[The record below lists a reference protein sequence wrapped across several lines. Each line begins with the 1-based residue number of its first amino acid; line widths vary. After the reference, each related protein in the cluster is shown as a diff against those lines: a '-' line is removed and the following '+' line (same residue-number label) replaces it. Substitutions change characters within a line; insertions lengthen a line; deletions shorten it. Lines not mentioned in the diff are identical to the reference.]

1 MSKGKL
7 NLSLGADVMNMRMH
21 MIDCFMGVN
30 DDNRSILNFAEH
42 LANLTPNQKRIN
54 STLNRSIATILS
66 RYPEMHTQFDEGLR
80 KLDSKDN
87 QIVMNEGIT
96 VTLLCH
102 RKNLYAGIVCPKE
115 LFSLI
120 LHIIK
125 LANSLFNKSIPSVHV
140 HSGVDKIAR
149 SEKRTAS
156 DRSSVTSFLPPV
168 MTLGGKA
175 GSMRIPI
182 DSLITSD
189 LGGELVNTVV
199 NDGPTKHDH
208 HVLPNKSDIQLLTVQ
223 LTGTSIVTTSQFSAW
238 VHREDENTVPT
249 SSFIDSISVI
259 IPLII
264 ISTSYE
270 EELRFE
276 TAAKIALAVAKMR
289 VLEDAIRNELM
300 NKYSPRTTLRVDVSA
315 AFVNI
320 AEGGLRDLMT
330 ILVPLLKEALRMIP
344 VILKMME
351 ACCLA
356 GPADQDQ
363 EKDKKELSNQLKRE
377 EKRNLN
383 TFIARKRL
391 LAFFVTSLAL
401 EAHLP
406 QLDIRINS
414 VSCGIAKSGHSAKT
428 SKTLIT
434 ANLSDVC
441 ASVVIRPNNIGL
453 MVETGSMLTGVR
465 IAPVLS
471 LLQVI
476 QDEDPFL
483 TATADSNPSL
493 LLSLAMFMP
502 RGYTDPATKECGW
515 TTPV

>member
-1 MSKGKL
+1 
-7 NLSLGADVMNMRMH
+7 
-21 MIDCFMGVN
+21 
-30 DDNRSILNFAEH
+30 
-42 LANLTPNQKRIN
+42 
-54 STLNRSIATILS
+54 
-66 RYPEMHTQFDEGLR
+66 
-80 KLDSKDN
+80 
-87 QIVMNEGIT
+87 
-96 VTLLCH
+96 
-102 RKNLYAGIVCPKE
+102 
-115 LFSLI
+115 
-120 LHIIK
+120 
-125 LANSLFNKSIPSVHV
+125 
-140 HSGVDKIAR
+140 
-149 SEKRTAS
+149 
-156 DRSSVTSFLPPV
+156 
-168 MTLGGKA
+168 
-175 GSMRIPI
+175 
-182 DSLITSD
+182 
-189 LGGELVNTVV
+189 
-199 NDGPTKHDH
+199 
-208 HVLPNKSDIQLLTVQ
+208 
-223 LTGTSIVTTSQFSAW
+223 
-238 VHREDENTVPT
+238 
-249 SSFIDSISVI
+249 
-259 IPLII
+259 
-264 ISTSYE
+264 
-270 EELRFE
+270 
-276 TAAKIALAVAKMR
+276 MR

-502 RGYTDPATKECGW
+502 RGYTDPATKGMRMDDASLTVTQAMEGQKPGKNEKAIKESPLDKKLLMKAKDSEYETNDNDRTVIEVDAKSEGMGRNLNHGTCIKLIQTVLHVVNFVITHIGEMIPLLNDLTLKTEVKRICASSDRW
-515 TTPV
+515 KSSVSRV